1 MIVQQQSIGGFI
13 IKYTE
18 NSAFVMHV
26 GKVFEAQIKEI
37 HRRKTPSMKTRD
49 LPL

>member
-18 NSAFVMHV
+18 NSAFVMRV
-26 GKVFEAQIKEI
+26 WESIRG
-37 HRRKTPSMKTRD
+37 SN
-49 LPL
+49 